1 MHGQLTLT
9 KRRIQWPGRM
19 ALILALLI
27 IGSMTALAQAAT
39 GNIAVTGMVLD
50 EEGEPVIG
58 ATIRVK
64 ESGFA
69 VVTDIDGRY
78 SIRADKGNTIMAS
91 YIGCMPEEAVVADAA
106 TIDFTLRTDN
116 KLLDEV
122 VVVGYGIVKKKDLT
136 GSVSSLKGDIVT
148 DRRTTQLSNALQG
161 TMAGVQV
168 SRNSGQPGTG
178 ASDILIRGV
187 TTIKDSS
194 PLIIVDGVPVDN
206 INDVNAADVE
216 NISVLKDAASSAIYG
231 ARAASGVILITT
243 RRAEENNARVTY
255 NFEYGLEI
263 RGAQPRQVDF
273 QRYLEMVNELRYN
286 DNPDGGWFQ
295 EYSED
300 QVQNWIARNPEDPDN
315 YPITDWL
322 DLLTK
327 KTAPRQTHV
336 LSFSGGTQKIKAR
349 STISFDKVDGLF
361 REVTSD
367 YQRLMARVNTDYNI
381 NKWVSAHLDL
391 NVNYNETNR
400 PQFSSVWS
408 AIFNY
413 SPAYAHRWSNGGMGD
428 VKNGSN
434 PYGRLVDGGTRRTRT
449 TKVGGKASI
458 DIKPIDGLL
467 ISAVMAP
474 NITYTSPK
482 EFSKTVGYNGMDD
495 PLTILGY
502 LADHNFTSLTE
513 ERNLARSMTWQAL
526 PTIQRISASTVSM

>member
-367 YQRLMARVNTDYNI
+367 YQRLMARVNTHNNI
-381 NKWVSAHLDL
+381 KIGRAH
-391 NVNYNETNR
+391 V
-400 PQFSSVWS
+400 
-408 AIFNY
+408 
-413 SPAYAHRWSNGGMGD
+413 
-428 VKNGSN
+428 
-434 PYGRLVDGGTRRTRT
+434 
-449 TKVGGKASI
+449 
-458 DIKPIDGLL
+458 
-467 ISAVMAP
+467 
-474 NITYTSPK
+474 
-482 EFSKTVGYNGMDD
+482 
-495 PLTILGY
+495 
-502 LADHNFTSLTE
+502 
-513 ERNLARSMTWQAL
+513 
-526 PTIQRISASTVSM
+526 

>member
-300 QVQNWIARNPEDPDN
+300 QVQNWIARNPEDPD
-315 YPITDWL
+315 
-322 DLLTK
+322 
-327 KTAPRQTHV
+327 
-336 LSFSGGTQKIKAR
+336 
-349 STISFDKVDGLF
+349 TI
-361 REVTSD
+361 
-367 YQRLMARVNTDYNI
+367 
-381 NKWVSAHLDL
+381 
-391 NVNYNETNR
+391 
-400 PQFSSVWS
+400 P
-408 AIFNY
+408 
-413 SPAYAHRWSNGGMGD
+413 
-428 VKNGSN
+428 
-434 PYGRLVDGGTRRTRT
+434 
-449 TKVGGKASI
+449 
-458 DIKPIDGLL
+458 
-467 ISAVMAP
+467 
-474 NITYTSPK
+474 
-482 EFSKTVGYNGMDD
+482 
-495 PLTILGY
+495 
-502 LADHNFTSLTE
+502 
-513 ERNLARSMTWQAL
+513 
-526 PTIQRISASTVSM
+526 

>member
-1 MHGQLTLT
+1 M
-9 KRRIQWPGRM
+9 
-19 ALILALLI
+19 
-27 IGSMTALAQAAT
+27 
-39 GNIAVTGMVLD
+39 
-50 EEGEPVIG
+50 
-58 ATIRVK
+58 
-64 ESGFA
+64 
-69 VVTDIDGRY
+69 
-78 SIRADKGNTIMAS
+78 
-91 YIGCMPEEAVVADAA
+91 
-106 TIDFTLRTDN
+106 
-116 KLLDEV
+116 
-122 VVVGYGIVKKKDLT
+122 
-136 GSVSSLKGDIVT
+136 SSLKGDIVT

-391 NVNYNETNR
+391 NVNYNETIVR
-400 PQFSSVWS
+400 SSQVC
-408 AIFNY
+408 
-413 SPAYAHRWSNGGMGD
+413 G
-428 VKNGSN
+428 
-434 PYGRLVDGGTRRTRT
+434 
-449 TKVGGKASI
+449 
-458 DIKPIDGLL
+458 
-467 ISAVMAP
+467 
-474 NITYTSPK
+474 
-482 EFSKTVGYNGMDD
+482 
-495 PLTILGY
+495 PLSSTILRRMRTAGRT
-502 LADHNFTSLTE
+502 AVWAT
-513 ERNLARSMTWQAL
+513 
-526 PTIQRISASTVSM
+526 